1 MTIVLLYEAPVG
13 IAIFSFDGDYFNDPA
28 KSLKE
33 FVQNETVPSLVDIAN
48 NAIDDHLAKRL
59 TDLCGYEKKLVEG
72 CTECKVI
79 IGEQY
84 IDHDLI
90 FHGITC
96 LHVDVPDCEMRI
108 CTQKKPMR
116 TLSPKRLSD
125 PTKDSTIFLHQLGI
139 TCKLDKH

>member
-1 MTIVLLYEAPVG
+1 MNPMRTLLGFPARDMTIVLLYEAPVG

-79 IGEQY
+79 IEKNLVNDYCYGSSS
-84 IDHDLI
+84 LASN
-90 FHGITC
+90 
-96 LHVDVPDCEMRI
+96 RI
-108 CTQKKPMR
+108 A
-116 TLSPKRLSD
+116 
-125 PTKDSTIFLHQLGI
+125 
-139 TCKLDKH
+139 